1 MTQLVGRRRE
11 KVGLYA
17 MVARSSMVIVLVAVL
32 LKLQYFFEMVAVKAM
47 VELWLKNILQLGT
60 KGF

>member
-47 VELWLKNILQLGT
+47 VELWL
-60 KGF
+60 